1 MKKYFVK
8 CGHYATVFFSFTFR
22 VLCRVCSYFAS
33 SGLKGG
39 DVDLSLFRLALQTFD
54 PWFIGIIGSAG
65 VLTALVPC
73 SMLVMA
79 ASTLLAKN
87 IYRTMVP
94 SASDRQV
101 AKVAKLF
108 VPVVTLVA
116 VLFTFKGGET
126 IGALLLMGYSIV
138 TQLFPHLYVVCF
150 HVRLLRSKEQLRDG
164 DWVISGCVYYFIW
177 FNYSY
182 DVSGFPQYIKDLN
195 VGIVALLMN
204 MIVMFIVSGF
214 TKMYL

>member
-1 MKKYFVK
+1 
-8 CGHYATVFFSFTFR
+8 
-22 VLCRVCSYFAS
+22 
-33 SGLKGG
+33 
-39 DVDLSLFRLALQTFD
+39 
-54 PWFIGIIGSAG
+54 
-65 VLTALVPC
+65 
-73 SMLVMA
+73 MLVMA

-138 TQLFPHLYVVCF
+138 TQLFPALVCSLF
-150 HVRLLRSKEQLRDG
+150 PRQVITKQG
-164 DWVISGCVYYFIW
+164 AIAGWDWVVSGCVYYFIW

-182 DVSGFPQYIKDLN
+182 DVSGFPSIYKRFKCRYSCVINKYDCD
-195 VGIVALLMN
+195 V
-204 MIVMFIVSGF
+204 
-214 TKMYL
+214 YR

>member
-1 MKKYFVK
+1 MQVLLLSCK
-8 CGHYATVFFSFTFR
+8 FR
-22 VLCRVCSYFAS
+22 VKGSGCRSFIIPS
-33 SGLKGG
+33 
-39 DVDLSLFRLALQTFD
+39 ALQTFD

-65 VLTALVPC
+65 VLTALVPG

-138 TQLFPHLYVVCF
+138 TQLFPALVCSLF
-150 HVRLLRSKEQLRDG
+150 PRQIITKQGAIAGMGIGLLIVAYITL
-164 DWVISGCVYYFIW
+164 SGSTIATMFP
-177 FNYSY
+177 S
-182 DVSGFPQYIKDLN
+182 FPQYIKDLN

-214 TKMYL
+214 TKSVSIKTDNIIVEK